1 MADITQLIAQVKDDR
16 YWVQLVAIRALADL
30 QTSDPKALAAL
41 LDPLDHGED
50 ILQTAAVEALIAL
63 APYSE
68 RIVPALL
75 ERLTH
80 PDLGVRQHVAWVLA
94 RLRSPGPGAISALV
108 ASLRDPAMRVR
119 ETVVTL
125 GKLGI
130 ARPDVVDVL
139 IDRVRE
145 GVLPDAVSGDG
156 LYDNMSETA
165 AVALAKL
172 GVATTDL
179 VELMIRRRDILS
191 GLGGQQGYEAHIAAH
206 RLAGVLA
213 MNNPGANIP
222 MVSKGIIVGYIEG
235 PMDAL
240 RRHIAARHSPDGM
253 TPERLSSLLDAL
265 QDNDA
270 DKRLEAAEQ
279 LSIVDAQGAAVI
291 AELLGRVRDPDKRVR
306 AAVIQTLVEQGGAT
320 LAIWGAIQV
329 CLHDKLEIVV
339 EAALRAAG
347 VLETVSPELL
357 EAVRERIDGWYGQTV
372 SGRSIHWPIQNIL
385 SNAVEDIW
393 AVDNPRRWL
402 DHLHHDDLWTRLIA
416 VKALLALGYH
426 ESQDVID
433 TLLDILHHDRPDSQ
447 IYGSVRDTAAEL
459 LGSLDK
465 KTPRVITALLGMR
478 HDGWSLSTSTIK
490 ALDRL
495 GVANLAVVEA
505 LFVEPQ
511 VFMDNGWLVAQ
522 PKVAALANIARANPA
537 IGGML
542 RRLLTERYAADL
554 SPEIHSILSTLGDA
568 AYIHLLAAHF
578 SSLGYG
584 HLAQPWEEIKVLG
597 ALPPDDE
604 TVTTTLL
611 RCLAD
616 DSVYLRVE
624 AIAALARRGY
634 ADQGV
639 LDALVSLLEDERKGV
654 RWAAAAALGAL
665 GAPTSKVTEALM
677 AHLHMAHLHDEKQ
690 EVRVAAIRALLRLK
704 APYPNQLRQ
713 FRLELDKVYGYD
725 ALDELLQDMPLLSF
739 EGSDRARP
747 FDQRKT
753 IPWRSYWTPQLE
765 HDRVRDLDDLIPVS
779 TRH

>member
-1 MADITQLIAQVKDDR
+1 VADITQLIAQVKDDR

-206 RLAGVLA
+206 RLADVLAANSPEADIPTVSVGVL
-213 MNNPGANIP
+213 
-222 MVSKGIIVGYIEG
+222 VGYLEG
-235 PMDAL
+235 SMDAL
-240 RRHIAARHSPDGM
+240 RHHIVQRHYPNGM
-253 TPERLSSLLDAL
+253 IPERLLGLLDAL
-265 QDNDA
+265 QDDDA
-270 DKRLEAAEQ
+270 DKRLEAAEL
-279 LSIVDAQGAAVI
+279 LSIVDAQGAEVI
-291 AELLGRVRDPDKRVR
+291 AGLLGRVRDPDKRVR
-306 AAVIQTLVEQGGAT
+306 AAIVQTLAEQGGAVPT
-320 LAIWGAIQV
+320 VWNAIRT
-329 CLHDKLEIVV
+329 CLRDKSEIVV
-339 EAALRAAG
+339 KAALEAADI
-347 VLETVSPELL
+347 LETVSPELL
-357 EAVRERIDGWYGQTV
+357 EAVRERTDGGFGRTV
-372 SGRSIHWPIQNIL
+372 SGKEVHWPVPRIL
-385 SNAVEDIW
+385 CHGVVDIW
-393 AVDNPRRWL
+393 AVDNSQQWL
-402 DHLHHDDLWTRLIA
+402 DQLYHDDLWTRLIA

-426 ESQDVID
+426 ESQDVMD
-433 TLLDILHHDRPDSQ
+433 ALLGILEHSQ
-447 IYGSVRDTAAEL
+447 RADERYGWPQDTAAEL
-459 LGSLDK
+459 LGDLGK
-465 KTPRVITALLGMR
+465 KDPRVITTLFRMR
-478 HDGWSLSTSTIK
+478 RAGWSLSKSAIK
-490 ALDRL
+490 ALDQLR
-495 GVANLAVVEA
+495 VADLTVVEA
-505 LFVEPQ
+505 LFADPHVL
-511 VFMDNGWLVAQ
+511 MHDGWITDETT
-522 PKVAALANIARANPA
+522 VAALANIARANPA

-542 RRLLTERYAADL
+542 RRRLTERYAADL
-554 SPEIHSILSTLGDA
+554 SPEIHSILGTLGDA

-584 HLAQPWEEIKVLG
+584 HLAQPWEEISVLD
-597 ALPPDDE
+597 ALPSDDG

-665 GAPTSKVTEALM
+665 GAPTSKVTEAL
-677 AHLHMAHLHDEKQ
+677 MAHLHDEKQ